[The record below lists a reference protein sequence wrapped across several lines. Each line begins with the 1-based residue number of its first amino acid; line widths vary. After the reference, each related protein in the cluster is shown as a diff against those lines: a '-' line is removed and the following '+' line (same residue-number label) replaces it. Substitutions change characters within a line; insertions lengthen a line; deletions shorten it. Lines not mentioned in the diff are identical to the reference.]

1 MNNSLSALVRALRG
15 PIMMAT
21 LGGLFAIDQGGG
33 YSFSSTWPVL
43 IIVFGVMKLA
53 EAGLPKTPAANQG
66 GM

>member
-1 MNNSLSALVRALRG
+1 
-15 PIMMAT
+15 MMAT

-43 IIVFGVMKLA
+43 IIVFGAMKLA
-53 EAGLPKTPAANQG
+53 EAGLPKAPAANQG